1 LPGPLT
7 TEQKRQLETVRSSAR
22 HQLSLIND
30 LLDLAKI
37 ESGKVELNFE
47 NIDCAGVVNEVAD
60 TLRPLAKEKG
70 LRFEVRVPENIVVKI
85 DRRAFSQILINLVN
99 NAIKFTNKGG
109 VRIDVHRK
117 HDSTDVSVTD
127 TGIGIT
133 REDQTGLFD
142 AFARMDSSGNRE
154 EGSGLGLHL
163 SQRLAALLGAQIL
176 FKSKRGKGSSFT
188 LLLQEQQA

>member
-1 LPGPLT
+1 
-7 TEQKRQLETVRSSAR
+7 
-22 HQLSLIND
+22 
-30 LLDLAKI
+30 
-37 ESGKVELNFE
+37 
-47 NIDCAGVVNEVAD
+47 
-60 TLRPLAKEKG
+60 
-70 LRFEVRVPENIVVKI
+70 LRFELRVPKNIVVKI

-133 REDQTGLFD
+133 REDQAGLFD

-163 SQRLAALLGAQIL
+163 SQRLAALLGARII